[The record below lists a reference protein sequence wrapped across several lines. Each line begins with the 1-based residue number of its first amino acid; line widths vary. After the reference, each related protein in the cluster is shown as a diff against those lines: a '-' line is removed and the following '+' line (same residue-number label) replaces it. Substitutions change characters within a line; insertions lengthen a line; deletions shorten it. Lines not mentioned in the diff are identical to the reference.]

1 MSWKNIG
8 SRNRTNSHGIV
19 RAPETSHE
27 IVNISSVLGISGS
40 VIDVKSKLKLDGG
53 IDDLDSVNYWKKNSS
68 NDVYYNNGNVAIG
81 KDSATSN
88 ISLDVSGKIQLYG
101 EYNDIKLS
109 KSNIDFFNYIDR
121 RLTISSISLGSEHG
135 MLLFENGKVYGV
147 GSNFKGQLGLGN
159 NSTGVNSFQQIT
171 LLGDLV
177 ISGCFSGDDNTF
189 FVTNTG
195 KVYGTGSNDKGHLGI
210 GNNTDVNTPQ
220 LVSDISN
227 LVIDKV
233 SAGYKHSLF
242 LASDGK
248 VYSCGSNDYGELGLG
263 NDISFNTPQLISDI
277 SNLTITSVS
286 AGSYFSLFLTND
298 GKVYSC
304 GNNSS
309 GQLGLGNNTN
319 FNTPQLITDSS
330 NVTAIAT
337 GPDYAFLLTNTKNIY
352 GFGLNNDSGTPSY
365 SHRLGLGTNDTSYN
379 TLQLLDISN
388 VDQIVVGPT
397 YSLLLV
403 NSDVYV
409 FGQNTGGIGNSTSM
423 TGSFLSSKP
432 SKITENISTKSF
444 KLIAVSRFQ
453 EENGFSYMLSID
465 NLLYVFGANYNY
477 QLTLNT
483 NRQLSSV
490 SINYPNIQIIDQ
502 LSNASIKLEDN
513 SNNTLD
519 LSGGLNVDGNVDV
532 SGGLN
537 VDGNVDV
544 SGGLNVDG
552 NVQIDGQILGNGCT
566 TTTASGIA
574 CGTFNSKQDGLLVVG
589 NGTSSG
595 ARSDAL
601 TLDHSGNLVIQ
612 GDLTAFSTSDIR
624 LKKNLTKIKDPLDK
638 LGKINGYLY
647 DWIEDGN
654 THHRGRDVG
663 VVAQEIEEILP
674 ELTITRDNGYKAV
687 KYDKIVAL
695 LIECVK
701 EQQKQIDALKQ
712 GQ

>member
-88 ISLDVSGKIQLYG
+88 ISLDVSG
-101 EYNDIKLS
+101 
-109 KSNIDFFNYIDR
+109 
-121 RLTISSISLGSEHG
+121 
-135 MLLFENGKVYGV
+135 
-147 GSNFKGQLGLGN
+147 
-159 NSTGVNSFQQIT
+159 
-171 LLGDLV
+171 
-177 ISGCFSGDDNTF
+177 
-189 FVTNTG
+189 
-195 KVYGTGSNDKGHLGI
+195 
-210 GNNTDVNTPQ
+210 
-220 LVSDISN
+220 
-227 LVIDKV
+227 
-233 SAGYKHSLF
+233 
-242 LASDGK
+242 
-248 VYSCGSNDYGELGLG
+248 
-263 NDISFNTPQLISDI
+263 
-277 SNLTITSVS
+277 
-286 AGSYFSLFLTND
+286 
-298 GKVYSC
+298 
-304 GNNSS
+304 
-309 GQLGLGNNTN
+309 
-319 FNTPQLITDSS
+319 
-330 NVTAIAT
+330 
-337 GPDYAFLLTNTKNIY
+337 
-352 GFGLNNDSGTPSY
+352 
-365 SHRLGLGTNDTSYN
+365 
-379 TLQLLDISN
+379 
-388 VDQIVVGPT
+388 
-397 YSLLLV
+397 
-403 NSDVYV
+403 
-409 FGQNTGGIGNSTSM
+409 
-423 TGSFLSSKP
+423 
-432 SKITENISTKSF
+432 
-444 KLIAVSRFQ
+444 
-453 EENGFSYMLSID
+453 
-465 NLLYVFGANYNY
+465 
-477 QLTLNT
+477 
-483 NRQLSSV
+483 
-490 SINYPNIQIIDQ
+490 
-502 LSNASIKLEDN
+502 
-513 SNNTLD
+513 
-519 LSGGLNVDGNVDV
+519 
-532 SGGLN
+532 
-537 VDGNVDV
+537 
-544 SGGLNVDG
+544 GLNVDG

-574 CGTFNSKQDGLLVVG
+574 CGTFNSKQDGLFVVG

-647 DWIEDGN
+647 DWVEDGN

-712 GQ
+712 GH